1 MALSLSAALIPT
13 RRQQDAPD
21 RCVGNGEMQTS
32 APCTA
37 ARAYTA
43 ATSVDL
49 SSLWQHSLKQT
60 NDSVPD
66 STAVL
71 PAIGDSTAV
80 DSASLAPSLLR
91 AIRAFDQGL
100 DIDSAMRDTL
110 PHDSVKE
117 RKPGI
122 DSPVK
127 YEAKDSMTYDAATGF
142 AYLFGESKVQYQ
154 GMELN
159 AAKMSMNIDSSMV
172 YADAHRDT
180 TGTLS
185 GKPLY
190 KQGSEQYESESM
202 AFNFKTKKGFISN
215 VSTTQGN
222 GFLTSREGKRADDGT
237 LYLQHATYTTCDAEH
252 PHFGLKLSRAK
263 VIPGKES
270 FFGPAY
276 LVVEDVPLPLFVP
289 FGFFRMTKKNSSG
302 LIVPTFGDETIRGF
316 YLRDGGYYFAI
327 NDYMDFKA
335 LGEIYTKGS
344 WGLSG

>member
-13 RRQQDAPD
+13 RPQQDAPD

-37 ARAYTA
+37 ARAYTP
-43 ATSVDL
+43 ATNVDL

-80 DSASLAPSLLR
+80 DSASLDPSLLR

-237 LYLQHATYTTCDAEH
+237 LYLQHATYTPATPSIPTSASN
-252 PHFGLKLSRAK
+252 SRA
-263 VIPGKES
+263 PRS
-270 FFGPAY
+270 FPARRVSSAPPIC
-276 LVVEDVPLPLFVP
+276 LW
-289 FGFFRMTKKNSSG
+289 RMCPCRCSCPSDSSG
-302 LIVPTFGDETIRGF
+302 
-316 YLRDGGYYFAI
+316 
-327 NDYMDFKA
+327 
-335 LGEIYTKGS
+335 
-344 WGLSG
+344 